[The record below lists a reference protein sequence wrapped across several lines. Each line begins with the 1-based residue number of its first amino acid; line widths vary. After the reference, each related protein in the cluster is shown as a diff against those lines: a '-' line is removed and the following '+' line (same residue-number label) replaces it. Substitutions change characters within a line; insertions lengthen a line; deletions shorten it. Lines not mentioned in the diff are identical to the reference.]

1 MHRRISTYRWLLTV
15 WLMLLGCLCPVRAY
29 DYTPQYTNP
38 YASPSASSFGST
50 APTYQFRS
58 TSAYTPSMGTTATFT
73 PLADNPGASPATRPG
88 LRKGGNPWDEDPGD
102 DDNPIG
108 VVPEPIG
115 SPLVLLVLA
124 ALYLAVRIYRRKKIE
139 HFQA

>member
-15 WLMLLGCLCPVRAY
+15 WLMLLGCLCPVSAY

-88 LRKGGNPWDEDPGD
+88 LRKGGNPWDEDPGED
-102 DDNPIG
+102 D
-108 VVPEPIG
+108 EPIG
-115 SPLVLLVLA
+115 QKPDPQPIGDVAWGAIFLCA
-124 ALYLAVRIYRRKKIE
+124 ALYLAVRIYRRKVE
-139 HFQA
+139 